1 MAAVE
6 VEVLLE
12 VDGGSVGLDVDCEI
26 DEAAV
31 DSPAPLEVQA
41 PRKRSAVSTTP
52 AMLNDRKE
60 SPSPIDSRR
69 ELTGL
74 PPFCV
79 ALPTIRCEQ
88 SAL

>member
-6 VEVLLE
+6 VEVLVE
-12 VDGGSVGLDVDCEI
+12 VDGGSVGFDVDCGI
-26 DEAAV
+26 DEV
-31 DSPAPLEVQA
+31 DVESPAPFEAQA
-41 PRKRSAVSTTP
+41 PRKSSVASATP

-88 SAL
+88 SAR

>member
-1 MAAVE
+1 MAAAE
-6 VEVLLE
+6 VEVLVE
-12 VDGGSVGLDVDCEI
+12 VDGGPVGLDVDCEI
-26 DEAAV
+26 DEV
-31 DSPAPLEVQA
+31 VVESPAPFEAQA

-74 PPFCV
+74 PPFSV
-79 ALPTIRCEQ
+79 ALPTICCEQ
-88 SAL
+88 SAR

>member
-6 VEVLLE
+6 VEVLVE
-12 VDGGSVGLDVDCEI
+12 VGGGSVELDVDCGI
-26 DEAAV
+26 DEV
-31 DSPAPLEVQA
+31 VVESPAPFEVQA
-41 PRKRSAVSTTP
+41 PRKRSAASATP

-88 SAL
+88 SAR

>member
-6 VEVLLE
+6 VDVLE
-12 VDGGSVGLDVDCEI
+12 VDGGSIEVDVVGGI
-26 DEAAV
+26 DNTVV
-31 DSPAPLEVQA
+31 DSPTPFEVQA
-41 PRKRSAVSTTP
+41 PSKRSAASATP
-52 AMLNDRKE
+52 ARLNDRKE

-88 SAL
+88 SAR